1 MLFMIIENN
10 GKILLT
16 KVKNEDRAKMIIL
29 S

>member
-1 MLFMIIENN
+1 MLFIIIENN

-16 KVKNEDRAKMIIL
+16 KVKNEDRAKIIIL